1 MVVEKIFDDL
11 FTNQHLMLSAMAF
24 QGYRQ
29 SGKGAIPLV
38 LDFLPALGDKYE
50 VRMGIRHYRNAHY
63 FHEMGLDDSFFHLL
77 ETYNP
82 TTTGIIVFSLQPMRR
97 AGYFKFQ
104 LTPFAY
110 RRAHLLN

>member
-11 FTNQHLMLSAMAF
+11 FTANHIVLSAMAF

-38 LDFLPALGDKYE
+38 LDFLPAPNDRYD
-50 VRMGIRHYRNAHY
+50 VRMGIRTYQSAHY
-63 FHEMGLDDSFFHLL
+63 FQRMAFDYSFFYLL

-82 TTTGIIVFSLQPMRR
+82 ATTGIIVFSLQPMSR

-104 LTPFAY
+104 LTPSTIH
-110 RRAHLLN
+110 RSCLLN

>member
-1 MVVEKIFDDL
+1 MIVEKIFDDL
-11 FTNQHLMLSAMAF
+11 FTAKHIILSAMAF

-38 LDFLPALGDKYE
+38 LDFLPASNDRYD
-50 VRMGIRHYRNAHY
+50 VRMGIRTYQSAHY
-63 FHEMGLDDSFFHLL
+63 FYQMGLENSFFHLL

-82 TTTGIIVFSLQPMRR
+82 TTTGIIVFSLQPMNR

-104 LTPFAY
+104 LSPTTY
-110 RRAHLLN
+110 RRSLLLN

>member
-11 FTNQHLMLSAMAF
+11 FTAKHIMLSAMAF

-38 LDFLPALGDKYE
+38 LDFLPALDDKYD
-50 VRMGIRHYRNAHY
+50 VRMGIRTYQSAHY
-63 FHEMGLDDSFFHLL
+63 FYQTGLDNSFFHLL

-82 TTTGIIVFSLQPMRR
+82 TTTGIIVFSLQPMSR

-104 LTPFAY
+104 LTPSTT
-110 RRAHLLN
+110 RRFYLLN

>member
-11 FTNQHLMLSAMAF
+11 FNAKHIVLSAMAF

-38 LDFLPALGDKYE
+38 LDFCPASNDRYD
-50 VRMGIRHYRNAHY
+50 VRMGVRTYQSAHY
-63 FHEMGLDDSFFHLL
+63 FYQMGFDESFFHLL

-82 TTTGIIVFSLQPMRR
+82 TTTGIIVFSLQPMSR

-104 LTPFAY
+104 LTPSTVHRSY
-110 RRAHLLN
+110 LIN